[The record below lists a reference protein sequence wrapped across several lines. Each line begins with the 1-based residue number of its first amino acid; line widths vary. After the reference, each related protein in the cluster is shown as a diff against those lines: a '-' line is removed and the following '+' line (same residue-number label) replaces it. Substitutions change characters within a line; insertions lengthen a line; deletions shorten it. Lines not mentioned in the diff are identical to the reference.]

1 MQSSSNQNK
10 LIKRKKNVAILWNPW
25 SVTIQEI
32 IFTLNLSRVQRVP
45 IYILPP
51 QNKGTHIQ
59 FPHYHIMYQ
68 SGVFITIDTSLSP
81 KVPDFTLVFI
91 LGVVYST
98 SFTLM
103 YSDRYSPYNI

>member
-25 SVTIQEI
+25 SVTIREI

-51 QNKGTHIQ
+51 QNKGTHTQ

-68 SGVFITIDTSLSP
+68 SGVLIIIDPSLSP
-81 KVPDFTLVFI
+81 KVPEFTLVFI

-103 YSDRYSPYNI
+103 YSDRYPPV